1 MTNLIVTPTGVVEAD
16 TYAGS
21 CRCGGTKNL
30 KYNKGKYLIYFLPKK
45 QVYHIKEANQYIVR
59 SQPIA
64 TLCQKLESL
73 GLPACVESSNVN

>member
-1 MTNLIVTPTGVVEAD
+1 MIPTIIPAAI
-16 TYAGS
+16 YAGS

-30 KYNKGKYLIYFLPKK
+30 KYQVQNYLIYYLPKK
-45 QVYHIKEANQYIVR
+45 GVYHIKEGSNYITR